1 MTDLARLRVLFDE
14 LGDYQRSLDDGA
26 PLAETKPAMLGRLA
40 EAHLLL
46 PPGNEHLWSGFR
58 WWIMHTWAAA
68 QQEGGDSASEPWRE
82 FLAEVNDVLGPA
94 PDAA

>member
-14 LGDYQRSLDDGA
+14 LGDFQRAVDDGA
-26 PLAETKPAMLGRLA
+26 PLAEAKPAMLGRLA

-46 PPGNEHLWSGFR
+46 PPGNEHLWTDFR
-58 WWIMHTWAAA
+58 WWIMHTWAAVR
-68 QQEGGDSASEPWRE
+68 QEDGDSGSEPWRQ
-82 FLAEVNDVLGPA
+82 FLAEVDDVLRPA